1 MESLKLINSN
11 LIEKNEKEIFK
22 ASKINA
28 IYSDFFCYNE
38 EAEKKLLSSV
48 RKYYF

>member
-1 MESLKLINSN
+1 MESLKLMDSN

-28 IYSDFFCYNE
+28 KYSDFFFYNE
-38 EAEKKLLSSV
+38 EVEKN
-48 RKYYF
+48 YYHQ